1 MDAYAEVCA
10 ALPGRPRW
18 QLVGFA
24 AGCAQRLLPM
34 AARIG
39 GSSPP
44 EWAEAGVALAWN
56 ATAGGTTQPQLE
68 HAIRGLMQVMEA
80 TPDDRLGL
88 NMLAVEALHLS
99 VFALEAASTSTP
111 TDRAQAAGAVAI
123 DLVSQLDFALAYLP
137 LQHPVIIET
146 DGQQEEQPP
155 GPLAA
160 KEIQAQQI
168 SIALLDLQDRPDTQA
183 IAALRQRSK
192 AQALEL
198 SRVIPEFARRWAQ
211 DAQEN

>member
-1 MDAYAEVCA
+1 MDAYAEVRA

-34 AARIG
+34 AARLG
-39 GSSPP
+39 ESSLA
-44 EWAEAGVALAWN
+44 ERAEAGMALAWN
-56 ATAGGTTQPQLE
+56 ATAGRTAQPQLE
-68 HAIRGLMQVMEA
+68 HAISDLLQVLEA
-80 TPDDRLGL
+80 TPEDRWGL
-88 NMLAVEALHLS
+88 NMLAVEALGLA
-99 VFALEAASTSTP
+99 VFALEVASTSTP

-123 DLVSQLDFALAYLP
+123 DLVSQVDFALAYLP

-160 KEIQAQQI
+160 KEIQAQHA

-192 AQALEL
+192 VQAVDL
-198 SRVIPEFARRWAQ
+198 SQVIPEFARRWAEH
-211 DAQEN
+211 AQGN